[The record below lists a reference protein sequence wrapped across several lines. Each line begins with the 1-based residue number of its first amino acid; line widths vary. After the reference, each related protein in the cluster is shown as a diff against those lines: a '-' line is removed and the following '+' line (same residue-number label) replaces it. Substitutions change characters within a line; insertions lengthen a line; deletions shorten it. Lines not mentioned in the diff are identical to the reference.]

1 MKKLLSV
8 ILVVIFAVA
17 MFTIPVS
24 AASTGLNK
32 TTVKLAV
39 GEEFYLSLNGA
50 SGEVKWSTSDSLI
63 VSVDNGVIRGLKKG
77 SAAVTAQNI
86 SKKYTAKITVS
97 EYRIDRKASKV
108 MVGNR
113 LKLRLVGWSGERI
126 WSSSDDSIATV
137 SSDGIVRG
145 IREGTAKITAS
156 YGKKRSSFTLT
167 VTKFN
172 IPINASKVAYA
183 QFLPGSVSENAFRN
197 TNSSFITSNKRIK
210 SLIAHIK
217 DLDYA
222 FVEPEDVSAEQAV
235 AFANGKQPAETD
247 RLVFF
252 NKNGSELVRFESFGT
267 NGALDYFVYNEKY
280 YKTEKNNNIINTA
293 FGFLSHS
300 ELMNAAIAYH
310 SDENPYADD
319 ISSVDILYVNE
330 NNFYEEYGFGI
341 RSKNNYTVRA
351 VVSCGQDNGELYTYY
366 LNPFDG
372 SPIEAKDS
380 GDVLKDG

>member
-1 MKKLLSV
+1 MKKILSV
-8 ILVVIFAVA
+8 ILSVIFAAA

-24 AASTGLNK
+24 AASVGLNK

-39 GEEFYLSLNGA
+39 GEEFYLTLNGA
-50 SGEVKWSTSDSLI
+50 SGKVKWSTSDRSL

-77 SAAVTAQNI
+77 SAIVTAQNG

-97 EYRIDRKASKV
+97 EYRIDRKASKI

-113 LKLRLVGWSGERI
+113 LKLRLVGWSGERT
-126 WSSSDDSIATV
+126 WSSSDEGIATV

-145 IREGTAKITAS
+145 IGEGTVQITAI
-156 YGKKRSSFTLT
+156 YGKKRSGFTLT
-167 VTKFN
+167 VTKLN
-172 IPINASKVAYA
+172 VPIDERKVAYVR
-183 QFLPGSVSENAFRN
+183 FIPGSVGVNAFRN
-197 TNSSFITSNKRIK
+197 TNSSFITSVGKIK
-210 SLIAHIK
+210 NLIAHIK
-217 DLDYA
+217 DLNYT
-222 FVEPEDVSAEQAV
+222 FVELEDVTAEQAAV
-235 AFANGKQPAETD
+235 FSDGKQLAEAD

-252 NKNGSELVRFESFGT
+252 DKNGSELAHFESFGT

-280 YKTEKNNNIINTA
+280 YKTEKNNDIINTV

-310 SDENPYADD
+310 SDENPHADD
-319 ISSVDILYVNE
+319 ISSVSILYVNE
-330 NNFYEEYGFGI
+330 NNVYEEYGFGI
-341 RSKNNYTVRA
+341 RSENNYTVRA

-372 SPIEAKDS
+372 SPIEAEDS